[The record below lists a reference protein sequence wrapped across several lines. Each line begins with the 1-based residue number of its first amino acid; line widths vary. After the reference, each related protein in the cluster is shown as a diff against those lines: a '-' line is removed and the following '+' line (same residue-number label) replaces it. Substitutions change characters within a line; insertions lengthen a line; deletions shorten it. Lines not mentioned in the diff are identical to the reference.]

1 MQELKM
7 ILLTVTDVFTEMAR
21 DSLGENK
28 PIT

>member
-1 MQELKM
+1 MRVLKM
-7 ILLTVTDVFTEMAR
+7 ISLTVTDVFTEMVM